1 MPLATRLQV
10 AEALITSERVRQP
23 RAVVDALKATIRAEG
38 LPASPFF
45 HGTGAGEAI
54 ARTGFRV
61 GNGLDGLGRGIYH
74 GNASVGANYA
84 QAGHGIVSGRV
95 WTGEHDLVKLYDK
108 RRKWWVGAPTRTST
122 PFAASEGGRYMAT
135 QAPARFQIRR
145 LTRFQPPLAATVLQD
160 AHLEALLR
168 ARAQGGKAAAW
179 AEVFLEVMDPAR
191 VQAIAQRLQ
200 GAGG

>member
-1 MPLATRLQV
+1 
-10 AEALITSERVRQP
+10 
-23 RAVVDALKATIRAEG
+23 
-38 LPASPFF
+38 
-45 HGTGAGEAI
+45 
-54 ARTGFRV
+54 
-61 GNGLDGLGRGIYH
+61 
-74 GNASVGANYA
+74 
-84 QAGHGIVSGRV
+84 
-95 WTGEHDLVKLYDK
+95 
-108 RRKWWVGAPTRTST
+108 
-122 PFAASEGGRYMAT
+122 MAT